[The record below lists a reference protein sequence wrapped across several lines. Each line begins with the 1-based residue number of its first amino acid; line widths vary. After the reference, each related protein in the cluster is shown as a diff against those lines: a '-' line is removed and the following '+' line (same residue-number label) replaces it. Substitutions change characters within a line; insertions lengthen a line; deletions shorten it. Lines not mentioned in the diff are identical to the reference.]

1 MGIFSNIKMALAS
14 IFDNKLRS
22 FLTMISIII
31 GISSVIAIISIGR
44 GASNSLVGGILDI
57 IDGQIST
64 QYYPLG
70 QEDVDAMT
78 SYVTITENDIY
89 VQAQVDALEE
99 MPLVKDVIVWNSE
112 YAVVSYLDKNLKD
125 QMIGTVY
132 NEADLYLTNHIVRG
146 RIFTEAEFKQGIP
159 NMLIHENS
167 VEKLFGTGLDPIGR
181 EIIVNGKIFTIIG
194 TYDTNTAPMG
204 MAFSDSMYFYIPY
217 NAWISYKGVQEIQS
231 VSIVPIDGADMKL
244 AGEQI
249 EKALNDNKVTAGTY
263 RVVNFD
269 SVINQIESTLGIMTA
284 FIGLI
289 AAISLLVGGIGVMNI
304 MYVSVLERTHEIGL
318 RKALGANG
326 GQVMSQFLIE
336 SITIT
341 TIGGIIGIILGLLGN
356 AAGALLVDYKFTIYP
371 DVIFLGVAFA
381 IAVGLIFGTLPA
393 VKAAKMQPID
403 ALRSL

>member
-112 YAVVSYLDKNLKD
+112 YAVVSYLDKSLKD
-125 QMIGTVY
+125 QIIGTVY

-146 RIFTEAEFKQGIP
+146 RIFTESEFKQGIP

-194 TYDTNTAPMG
+194 TYNTNTAPMG
-204 MAFSDSMYFYIPY
+204 MAFASSMYFYIPY
-217 NAWISYKGVQEIQS
+217 NAWISYKGAQEIQS
-231 VSIVPIDGADMKL
+231 VSIVPVDGADMKL

-263 RVVNFD
+263 KVVNFD

-284 FIGLI
+284 FISLI

-304 MYVSVLERTHEIGL
+304 MYVSVVERTHEIGL

-326 GQVMSQFLIE
+326 GQVMSQFIIE

-341 TIGGIIGIILGLLGN
+341 TIGGLIGIVLGLLGN
-356 AAGALLVDYKFTIYP
+356 ALGAILVDYRFTIYP

-381 IAVGLIFGTLPA
+381 VAVGLIFGTLPA